1 MPESRPLRTIP
12 AKINPLSDPEFDRAS
27 HRRLD
32 EAWLEAARRSA
43 EAHVVPVWRSKGLVV
58 AGEDFRRA
66 VTIPA
71 ERFAWEMAIDHV
83 FLGFSAG
90 RPHFAADI
98 SGLTQDDVA
107 RHFEV
112 HGIFEDMRMVGAVLP
127 ADEAALLAYAKGI
140 LWWHERHRFCGVCGQ
155 PTRSVDGGHRRLC
168 TNDACKA
175 EQFPRSDPAVIMLI
189 EHEDRCLLA
198 RGARFPANFVSVL
211 AGFVEPG
218 ESLEDT
224 VAREVFEECGVRVH
238 DIRYCS
244 SQPWP
249 FPSSLMLGFRAKADD
264 PTLTLEPS
272 EILEADWYTRDQ
284 VRAIAANGPMSM
296 EPGGPVRIP
305 PPFSISRRLIDDWL
319 DEG

>member
-1 MPESRPLRTIP
+1 MPLSRQPRP
-12 AKINPLSDPEFDRAS
+12 NPLSDPDFDRAS

-32 EAWLEAARRSA
+32 EAWLTVTQQSA
-43 EAHVVPVWRSKGLVV
+43 EAQVVPVWRSKGLVV
-58 AGEDFRRA
+58 AGENFRRA
-66 VTIPA
+66 VTIA
-71 ERFAWEMAIDHV
+71 ADSFDWDIALDTV
-83 FLGFSAG
+83 FLGFTRG
-90 RPHFAADI
+90 QPHFAADI
-98 SGLTQDDVA
+98 SGLADEDIA
-107 RHFEV
+107 GRFGS

-140 LWWHERHRFCGVCGQ
+140 LWWHERHRFCGVCGE
-155 PTRSVDGGHRRLC
+155 PTRSVDGGHRRIC
-168 TNDACKA
+168 NNEACKA

-224 VAREVFEECGVRVH
+224 VAREVYEECGVRVH
-238 DIRYCS
+238 DIAYAS

-249 FPSSLMLGFRAKADD
+249 FPSSLMLGFRAKAKD
-264 PTLTLEPS
+264 PTLKLDPT
-272 EILEADWYTRDQ
+272 EILEADWYTRDA

-319 DEG
+319 DEA

>member
-1 MPESRPLRTIP
+1 MPESRQPRP
-12 AKINPLSDPEFDRAS
+12 NPLSDPLFDRAS

-32 EAWLEAARRSA
+32 PDWLAATRQSA
-43 EAHVVPVWRSKGLVV
+43 EAQVVPVWRSKPLV
-58 AGEDFRRA
+58 APGDEMRRA
-66 VTIPA
+66 IAVA
-71 ERFAWEMAIDHV
+71 ADRFDWDVASDHV

-90 RPHFAADI
+90 KPWFAADI
-98 SGLTQDDVA
+98 STFDPHEVERRFGRYGL
-107 RHFEV
+107 
-112 HGIFEDMRMVGAVLP
+112 FEDLRMIGRLLP
-127 ADEAALLAYAKGI
+127 SEEAALLAYAKGI
-140 LWWHERHRFCGVCGQ
+140 LWWHERHRFCGVCGE

-168 TNDACKA
+168 TNDTCKA

-238 DIRYCS
+238 DIAYAS

-249 FPSSLMLGFRAKADD
+249 FPSSLMLGFRAKTKD
-264 PTLTLEPS
+264 PTLNLDPS
-272 EILEADWYTRDQ
+272 EILEAAWYTRDQ
-284 VRAIAANGPMSM
+284 VRALAANGPMSM

-305 PPFSISRRLIDDWL
+305 PQFSISRRLIDDWI

>member
-1 MPESRPLRTIP
+1 MSVFRQPKP
-12 AKINPLSDPEFDRAS
+12 NPLSNPEFDRAS

-32 EAWLEAARRSA
+32 ESWLDVTRRSA
-43 EAHVVPVWRSKGLVV
+43 EAHVVPVWRAKGLVV
-58 AGEDFRRA
+58 PGDDFRRA
-66 VTIPA
+66 VTISA
-71 ERFAWEMAIDHV
+71 DRFDWEAALDTV
-83 FLGFSAG
+83 FLGFAGG

-98 SGLTQDDVA
+98 SGLAPEDIAQRYDS
-107 RHFEV
+107 
-112 HGIFEDMRMVGAVLP
+112 HGVFEDMRMVGAVLP
-127 ADEAALLAYAKGI
+127 NDQAALLAYAKGI
-140 LWWHERHRFCGVCGQ
+140 LWWHERHRFCGVCGN
-155 PTRSVDGGHRRLC
+155 PTQSVDGGHRRLC
-168 TNDACKA
+168 TNESCKA

-189 EHEDRCLLA
+189 EHEDKCLLA

-238 DIRYCS
+238 DIAYAS

-249 FPSSLMLGFRAKADD
+249 FPSSLMLGFRAKAAD
-264 PTLTLEPS
+264 PTLKLDPA

-305 PPFSISRRLIDDWL
+305 PPFSISRRLIDDWVA
-319 DEG
+319 EE